1 MSIWTG
7 PYTSI
12 KAAGTPATSATAM
25 TSFMAKGNSL
35 KLMVTTAGGGGAGTL
50 TITASTSPDKET
62 TYYQV
67 VDRDSVWSMTSSVI
81 NTAGSY
87 ELALEGLAVVPGQY
101 VRLYYACTNAAGT
114 IAIAVDNWE
123 NPAGSIGVDVGD
135 VVVDLDTVNT
145 NTTTMAAAVGTDGAT
160 GPTKALSMAGTV
172 LATGVLQEVNVDTDG
187 DLQVDVLTLPGGLT
201 GYAEDTAHVT
211 GGIGVMPLAVRKDT
225 AAALA
230 DTDGDYAPVEVD
242 ANGRLHAVLS
252 SVTTAAP
259 LQTQIGDGTTQAVV
273 ETSGTKKALNVNITD
288 GTNDMPTMDT
298 NARAGFVKL
307 TDGTTDATLFAATG
321 GLKVD
326 LVGEGGAAIGA
337 TNPVFA
343 ELTDGTNAISAS
355 NPLDVT
361 IATDDVVSTATG
373 IHDVAAAAKLGGFRL
388 LGNATSALQ
397 TAVSAANDDVKI
409 NTDLSGQL
417 RLASHTIA
425 TTSDRVEEI
434 DPLSAQY
441 TVMSLISNEAV
452 AADPGVSYAPSSTGS
467 ALGGYKGLSLQ
478 LYLLGGIGAAAVDR
492 TVTVTLEATCG
503 ITVAAATVWEDVTQL
518 AVDQD
523 GNSGAASLTSTG
535 NTAASWL
542 LDLGNPSWSHI
553 RAKYDW
559 DGDPSVT
566 NGIIVASIRPR
577 AL

>member
-50 TITASTSPDKET
+50 TITAFTSPDKET

-101 VRLYYACTNAAGT
+101 VKLYYACTNAAGT

-145 NTTTMAAAVGTDGAT
+145 NTATIAGDTTSINTNTAT
-160 GPTKALSMAGTV
+160 IAGDTTSIETNTATIAGDTTSIEAKVPALGPALMAG
-172 LATGVLQEVNVDTDG
+172 
-187 DLQVDVLTLPGGLT
+187 
-201 GYAEDTAHVT
+201 
-211 GGIGVMPLAVRKDT
+211 
-225 AAALA
+225 
-230 DTDGDYAPVEVD
+230 
-242 ANGRLHAVLS
+242 
-252 SVTTAAP
+252 
-259 LQTQIGDGTTQAVV
+259 
-273 ETSGTKKALNVNITD
+273 
-288 GTNDMPTMDT
+288 
-298 NARAGFVKL
+298 
-307 TDGTTDATLFAATG
+307 
-321 GLKVD
+321 
-326 LVGEGGAAIGA
+326 
-337 TNPVFA
+337 
-343 ELTDGTNAISAS
+343 AS
-355 NPLDVT
+355 PVT

-425 TTSDRVEEI
+425 
-434 DPLSAQY
+434 
-441 TVMSLISNEAV
+441 
-452 AADPGVSYAPSSTGS
+452 
-467 ALGGYKGLSLQ
+467 
-478 LYLLGGIGAAAVDR
+478 
-492 TVTVTLEATCG
+492 
-503 ITVAAATVWEDVTQL
+503 
-518 AVDQD
+518 
-523 GNSGAASLTSTG
+523 
-535 NTAASWL
+535 
-542 LDLGNPSWSHI
+542 
-553 RAKYDW
+553 
-559 DGDPSVT
+559 
-566 NGIIVASIRPR
+566 
-577 AL
+577 